1 MMCLTIILDVPQGQ
15 QEALTYQHNVTYQMP
30 ESSATPL
37 PQLQA
42 SKVQE
47 TFLAVG
53 GRSAK
58 HRMLP
63 YTSPCNMSQK
73 LGLLQEIGAKAKG
86 MTEQF
91 DLNIY
96 SKKGSV

>member
-1 MMCLTIILDVPQGQ
+1 
-15 QEALTYQHNVTYQMP
+15 MP

-37 PQLQA
+37 PKLQA

-47 TFLAVG
+47 TFPAAR

-58 HRMLP
+58 HNTLL

-73 LGLLQEIGAKAKG
+73 LRSLQEIAAKEKG
-86 MTEQF
+86 MTNSF
-91 DLNIY
+91 TTLGHNCRR
-96 SKKGSV
+96 